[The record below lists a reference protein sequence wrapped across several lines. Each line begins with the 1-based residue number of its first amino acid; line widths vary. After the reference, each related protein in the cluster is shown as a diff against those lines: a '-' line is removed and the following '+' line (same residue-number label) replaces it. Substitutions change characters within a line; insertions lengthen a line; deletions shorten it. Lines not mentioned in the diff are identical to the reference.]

1 MTFDTWW
8 SELADDAAACITAAC
23 TLEVWAVKPGN
34 VSPGRPFDDLT
45 AGDFVRSAI
54 AIAEPL
60 ACAASIGVGRAIL
73 EAASAMQQVADTNTH
88 LGSILLLAP
97 LAAASSP
104 VSPSSV
110 ARVLARLTPEDS
122 AFVFEA
128 IRRIQPGGLGR
139 AARYDVAGE
148 PPESLLDAMREAS
161 PRDLVARQ
169 YVNGFADVFSSIV
182 PRLQGEARGILGRIV
197 RTHVELLAEFGDS
210 LVQRKCGDEVSDELR
225 RRAGHVC
232 AEWDVSGPLPSSLRE
247 LDRWLRADGHRRNPG
262 TTADLITAGLFVVLR
277 NRLLG
282 SSR

>member
-1 MTFDTWW
+1 
-8 SELADDAAACITAAC
+8 
-23 TLEVWAVKPGN
+23 
-34 VSPGRPFDDLT
+34 
-45 AGDFVRSAI
+45 FVRSAI

-60 ACAASIGVGRAIL
+60 ARAASIGVGRAIL
-73 EAASAMQQVADTNTH
+73 KAASAMQQVAGTNTH

-104 VSPSSV
+104 VSPRGI

-122 AFVFEA
+122 ASVFEA
-128 IRRIQPGGLGR
+128 IRRIRPGGLGR

-169 YVNGFADVFSSIV
+169 YVNGFADVFSTIV

-210 LVQRKCGDEVSDELR
+210 LVQRKCGDKVSNELR
-225 RRAGHVC
+225 RRAHRVC
-232 AEWDVSGPLPSSLRE
+232 AEWDAGGPPPSSLEE